1 MRIFIKIIKIYLIIS
16 FLEWFLHKYIMHGDA
31 DFLQEIP
38 FIGHKLKIECLNHL
52 NHHKGVQTN
61 MEIIGEKNGLFFK
74 WRISIILIFI
84 INVLFIITSTFENK
98 KNGFYVSI
106 ILSLTYF
113 MLWNTIHPEMHFIVE
128 QISWKKGI
136 PSQKKYFNFDHFIY
150 KWLLK
155 NHTLHH
161 LQKNN
166 KGNFNIIL
174 PGFDYIFNT
183 YYDKCYDNTDYCLD
197 NKNETRVCGNK
208 EFIKRCLY

>member
-1 MRIFIKIIKIYLIIS
+1 MHIFTKIIQIYFIIS
-16 FLEWFLHKYIMHGDA
+16 FLEWFLHKYIMHGDP
-31 DFLQEIP
+31 DLLQEIP
-38 FIGHKLKIECLNHL
+38 FIGNKLKMECLDHL
-52 NHHKGVQTN
+52 KHHKEVQTN
-61 MEIIGEKNGLFFK
+61 MEIIGDKNGLFFR
-74 WRISIILIFI
+74 WITSIILLTI
-84 INVLFIITSTFENK
+84 INITFIITGTFHDK

-106 ILSLTYF
+106 IIAILYLG
-113 MLWNTIHPEMHFIVE
+113 LWNTIHPEMHVIQDE
-128 QISWKKGI
+128 LSWIEGI

-197 NKNETRVCGNK
+197 NKDETRVCGNK